1 MWVLLGDTSHL
12 FPSVTDSFLVVT
24 LKGPDIQSGWAFIT
38 GFLLLSCSGGKPAWF
53 HPSEAFRHALHCCI
67 SVLSALKKRD
77 YMIHLVLLP
86 LFIYHWRSPCG
97 VCPHITKTNFRC
109 QHQTQNWPQRSREYV
124 GTTANFGANPVLSIP
139 CPVLKGQ
146 RLSTCYKR

>member
-77 YMIHLVLLP
+77 YMIHLALLP

-97 VCPHITKTNFRC
+97 VCPHNKDQLQMSAPNAKLASAIQGVCRDNSQLWSKPSTFHPLSC
-109 QHQTQNWPQRSREYV
+109 PE
-124 GTTANFGANPVLSIP
+124 GAKAFCL
-139 CPVLKGQ
+139 L
-146 RLSTCYKR
+146 